1 MKKHTYY
8 WICEWMSIISLAH
21 VMGFCLCHSRTWRRL
36 HQTEAVTATDCWFQM
51 GNLRTLV
58 RKKLTYVK
66 ILDSKEWITLI
77 LIWTNYSYTVFL
89 ADMITCNLYMLL
101 CGHLKLADDFVW
113 RYIVFA
119 LSLMLV
125 KESVT
130 KTGDTLW
137 LAYWLEQTHISFICQ
152 F

>member
-1 MKKHTYY
+1 
-8 WICEWMSIISLAH
+8 
-21 VMGFCLCHSRTWRRL
+21 
-36 HQTEAVTATDCWFQM
+36 
-51 GNLRTLV
+51 
-58 RKKLTYVK
+58 
-66 ILDSKEWITLI
+66 
-77 LIWTNYSYTVFL
+77 
-89 ADMITCNLYMLL
+89 MLL

-125 KESVT
+125 KEGVT